1 MYSGTCSPTSPAS
14 ADDHEGAADG
24 DRRPTRRRGTGNPQP
39 SCSPSPTRASRALP
53 TSATDLEYRRR
64 DLLDYRHPVLGGR
77 RLAPYPITCAG
88 GVDDN
93 YSFTYVPAQ
102 LTITR
107 APLTVTAADKT
118 KEYGNLN
125 PLLTFAYSGFQGTDT
140 ATDLETAPTCST
152 TATQFSGVAGSPY
165 PITCAGGV
173 DDNYSFTYVP
183 AQLTITKAP
192 LTVTAADKTKEY
204 GNLNPLLTF
213 AYSGFQGTDTATD
226 LETAPTCS
234 TTATQFSGVAGS
246 PYPIT
251 CAGGVDDNYSFT
263 YVPAQL
269 DDHEGAA
276 DGDRGRQDE
285 GVRQPQP
292 AAHLRLLGLPGHRH
306 RHRPGRRRPA
316 RRPPPSSRG
325 SPARPTR

>member
-1 MYSGTCSPTSPAS
+1 M
-14 ADDHEGAADG
+14 
-24 DRRPTRRRGTGNPQP
+24 
-39 SCSPSPTRASRALP
+39 
-53 TSATDLEYRRR
+53 
-64 DLLDYRHPVLGGR
+64 
-77 RLAPYPITCAG
+77 
-88 GVDDN
+88 
-93 YSFTYVPAQ
+93 
-102 LTITR
+102 
-107 APLTVTAADKT
+107 VTAADKT
-118 KEYGNLN
+118 KEYGNLTL
-125 PLLTFAYSGFQGTDT
+125 LLTFAYSGFQGTDT

-269 DDHEGAA
+269 TITRAPLTVTAA
-276 DGDRGRQDE
+276 DKTKEYGNLNPLLTFAYSGFQGTDTATDLETAPTCSTTATQFS
-285 GVRQPQP
+285 GVAGSPYPITCAGAGSTTTTRSPTS
-292 AAHLRLLGLPGHRH
+292 
-306 RHRPGRRRPA
+306 
-316 RRPPPSSRG
+316 PPS
-325 SPARPTR
+325 